1 MVGGFYLVKNHLYE
15 RYSYDESWI
24 YLVEDI
30 SPDDGDDG
38 EPCFYR
44 VMESPSDKSPAPY
57 MPRYMSVGDIWNGP
71 SHWAQFYNLKKLR
84 KADAA
89 T

>member
-1 MVGGFYLVKNHLYE
+1 MRSDKGSQERYRYEKDPTPPAGMVGGFYLVKNHLYE

-44 VMESPSDKSPAPY
+44 VMESPSD
-57 MPRYMSVGDIWNGP
+57 
-71 SHWAQFYNLKKLR
+71 
-84 KADAA
+84 
-89 T
+89 